1 VGPTTT
7 FDRKLVVNGELGCI
21 STVEV
26 MMRPP
31 EVFVRSLSHQ
41 EATRLKRMSTRAEH
55 QSTRIRAAILLAS
68 NVKTPVPQIARMW
81 LTDESHVRKVIHEFN
96 EEGFDSLRPEYRGGR
111 PRRITPTERKRVVA
125 VAGARPDT
133 QGVPLARWSLDRLSA
148 YLAEQGLVISPVHL
162 WRLLEQAGLSFQ
174 RTRSWKASPDPDYE
188 TKAAR
193 VLELYAATPIDGPVI
208 SFDQMGPISL
218 KPIQGASW
226 AKRKCPERLRAT
238 FNRKHGIRY
247 IFGALDVHRDRLYA
261 RMRPRRAGSDV
272 LGFMRTI
279 RLVYPVRQR
288 IYWIQDN
295 LSANWTPDIRVYAA
309 ANRIELVPT
318 PTYASY
324 LNRIESHFRPIQE
337 FVFNNTDYP
346 DWDTTQ
352 RAVADYITHRNGT
365 DRDRRIAALE
375 RKHRIA
381 A

>member
-1 VGPTTT
+1 
-7 FDRKLVVNGELGCI
+7 
-21 STVEV
+21 
-26 MMRPP
+26 MRPP

-41 EATRLKRMSTRAEH
+41 EAVRLKRMSTRAEH

-111 PRRITPTERKRVVA
+111 PRRITAAERQRVVA
-125 VAGARPDT
+125 VAGARPDS
-133 QGVPLARWSLDRLSA
+133 QGVPLTRWSLDRLSA
-148 YLAEQGLVISPVHL
+148 YLAEEGIVISPIHL
-162 WRLLEQAGLSFQ
+162 WRLLAEAGLSFQ

-188 TKAAR
+188 ARAAR
-193 VLELYAATPIDGPVI
+193 VLELYDAAPFDGPVI

-218 KPIQGASW
+218 KPIQGAGW
-226 AKRKCPERLRAT
+226 APAGRPERLRAT
-238 FNRKHGIRY
+238 YNRKHGIRY
-247 IFGALDVHRDRLYA
+247 IFGASMSTVTGSTPGCAPAAPAATSSASCA
-261 RMRPRRAGSDV
+261 RSGSC
-272 LGFMRTI
+272 
-279 RLVYPVRQR
+279 YPARQR

-295 LSANWTPDIRVYAA
+295 LSANWTPDIREFAA
-309 ANRIELVPT
+309 TNRIELVPT

-346 DWDTTQ
+346 DWDTAQ
-352 RAVADYITHRNGT
+352 RAVANYITHRNGD

>member
-1 VGPTTT
+1 MA
-7 FDRKLVVNGELGCI
+7 VV
-21 STVEV
+21 
-26 MMRPP
+26 MRPP

-41 EATRLKRMSTRAEH
+41 EASRLKRMSTRAEH

-96 EEGFDSLRPEYRGGR
+96 EEGFDSLRPNYRGGR
-111 PRRITPTERKRVVA
+111 PRRITVAERQRAVA

-133 QGVPLARWSLDRLSA
+133 QGVPLTRWSLDRLSA
-148 YLAEQGLVISPVHL
+148 YLAEHEVVISPIHL
-162 WRLLEQAGLSFQ
+162 WRLLAQAGLSFQ
-174 RTRSWKASPDPDYE
+174 RTRAWKASPDPDYE
-188 TKAAR
+188 ARAAR
-193 VLELYAATPIDGPVI
+193 VLELYAAAPFDGPVI

-218 KPIQGASW
+218 KPIQGAGW
-226 AKRKCPERLRAT
+226 ARLRRPERLRAT
-238 FNRKHGIRY
+238 YNRRHGIRY

-279 RLVYPVRQR
+279 RTVYPARQKL
-288 IYWIQDN
+288 YWIQDN
-295 LSANWTPDIRVYAA
+295 LSANWTPDIREFA
-309 ANRIELVPT
+309 ANHKIELVPT

-337 FVFNNTDYP
+337 FVFNNTDYRE
-346 DWDTTQ
+346 WETAQ
-352 RAVADYITHRNGT
+352 RAVANYITHRNGA

>member
-1 VGPTTT
+1 L
-7 FDRKLVVNGELGCI
+7 FDRKLVAGGEWGCI

-26 MMRPP
+26 VMRPP
-31 EVFVRSLSHQ
+31 EVFVRPLSHQ
-41 EATRLKRMSTRAEH
+41 EAVKLKRMSTRAEH
-55 QSTRIRAAILLAS
+55 QATRIRAAILLAS
-68 NVKTPVPQIARMW
+68 NVKTSVPQIARMW

-96 EEGFDSLRPEYRGGR
+96 EEGFDSLRPDYRGGR

-133 QGVPLARWSLDRLSA
+133 QGVPLTRWSLDRLSA
-148 YLAEQGLVISPVHL
+148 HLAEQGVVVSPIHL
-162 WRLLEQAGLSFQ
+162 WRLLGEAGLSFQ

-188 TKAAR
+188 TRAAR
-193 VLELYAATPIDGPVI
+193 VLELYGAAPIDGPVI

-218 KPIQGASW
+218 KPIQGAGW
-226 AKRKCPERLRAT
+226 AVRKQPERLRAT
-238 FNRKHGIRY
+238 YNRKHGIRY

-272 LGFMRTI
+272 LGYMRTI
-279 RLVYPVRQR
+279 RLVYPARR
-288 IYWIQDN
+288 KIYWIQDN
-295 LSANWTPDIRVYAA
+295 LSANWTPDIRAFAA

-324 LNRIESHFRPIQE
+324 LNRIESHFRPVQE

-346 DWDTTQ
+346 NWDAAQ
-352 RAVADYITHRNGT
+352 KALANYITHRNGR
-365 DRDRRIAALE
+365 DHDRRIAALE
-375 RKHRIA
+375 RKHRVA